1 MAAKDFMDFLETS
14 PDTKAKLLNMCRKR
28 LFKKAVKAHSF
39 GNKRGVS
46 NDDLTKAFQEADL
59 DQSGDLG
66 LDEVRK
72 LMHAMDPTIEEKDI
86 VELMKFI
93 DVDED
98 GKLNFKDFKRL
109 FRSFSFDSYE
119 EAYRHEEAYQT

>member
-1 MAAKDFMDFLETS
+1 MEFLETS
-14 PDTKAKLLNMCRKR
+14 PETKAMLLNMCRKR
-28 LFKKAVKAHSF
+28 LFKKAVKAYSLT
-39 GNKRGVS
+39 NRRGFS
-46 NDDLTKAFQEADL
+46 NEDLTKAFQGADL

-72 LMHAMDPTIEEKDI
+72 LMHAMDPTIKEKDI

-98 GKLNFKDFKRL
+98 GKIGFEDFKRL
-109 FRSFSFDSYE
+109 FRSFSFESYD
-119 EAYRHEEAYQT
+119 EAYNNNNQQ

>member
-1 MAAKDFMDFLETS
+1 MMGKDFMDFLETS
-14 PDTKAKLLNMCRKR
+14 PDTKEVLLNMCRKR
-28 LFKKAVKAHSF
+28 LFKKAVKSYSLTH
-39 GNKRGVS
+39 KRGFS
-46 NDDLTKAFQEADL
+46 NEDLTKAFQEADL

-72 LMHAMDPTIEEKDI
+72 LMHAMDPTIKEEDI

-98 GKLNFKDFKRL
+98 GKLNFEDFKRL
-109 FRSFSFDSYE
+109 FRSFSFESYE
-119 EAYRHEEAYQT
+119 DAYHP